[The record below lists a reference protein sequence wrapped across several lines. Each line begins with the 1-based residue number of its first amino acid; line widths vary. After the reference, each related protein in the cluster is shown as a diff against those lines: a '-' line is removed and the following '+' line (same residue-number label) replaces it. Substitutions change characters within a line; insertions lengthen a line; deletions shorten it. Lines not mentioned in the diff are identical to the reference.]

1 MKDSL
6 EEQTTQGTFLPHGR
20 AKILNTAIG
29 RPDHGGRVHAMGSG
43 VTISQYYRRTSRACS
58 SSSASINQ
66 QQLVEIIGSLKEE
79 WRNEYKEEKKRS
91 IEILKLDLKEQI
103 ILEMSQKGSQLS
115 APIKEDIHVLGA

>member
-1 MKDSL
+1 MS
-6 EEQTTQGTFLPHGR
+6 QGSFVPQGR
-20 AKILNTAIG
+20 DDILNTAIG
-29 RPDHGGRVHAMGSG
+29 KPDHGGRVHAIGSG
-43 VTISQYYRRTSRACS
+43 VTISQYYGRTSRAS
-58 SSSASINQ
+58 SSSSTSISQ